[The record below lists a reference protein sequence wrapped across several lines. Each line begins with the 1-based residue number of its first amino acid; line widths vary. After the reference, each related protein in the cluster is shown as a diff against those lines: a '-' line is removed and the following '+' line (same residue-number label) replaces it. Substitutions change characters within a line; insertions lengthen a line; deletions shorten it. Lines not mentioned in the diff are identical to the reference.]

1 MNNTEYQ
8 KRPIFKYDQK
18 ERVVSFNIVGLYLG
32 VFLFIID
39 LLVMIL
45 GFFGPMIVGGD
56 PFLADDYTLELYR
69 LRASFGA
76 LGLVEYYHYL
86 CLAYPGSLIF
96 GSTLY
101 GIIRAIWI
109 HKATKKDKDAFNF

>member
-1 MNNTEYQ
+1 MNNTEYR

-18 ERVVSFNIVGLYLG
+18 ERVVSFNIVGLYLCIL
-32 VFLFIID
+32 LFIVD
-39 LLVMIL
+39 FLVML
-45 GFFGPMIVGGD
+45 FGFFGPMIVNGD
-56 PFLADDYTLELYR
+56 PFLANGYTLELYR
-69 LRASFGA
+69 FRASFGA

-96 GSTLY
+96 GSVVY
-101 GIIRAIWI
+101 GAIRAIWI